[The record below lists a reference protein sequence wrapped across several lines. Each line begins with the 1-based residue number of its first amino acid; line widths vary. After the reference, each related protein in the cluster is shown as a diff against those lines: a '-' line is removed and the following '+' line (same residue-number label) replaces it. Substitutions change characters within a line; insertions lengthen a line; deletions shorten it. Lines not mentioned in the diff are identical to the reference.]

1 MTRTCTK
8 CNVTKELLEFDTS
21 KRAKDGRYSICKL
34 CKRAAHK
41 QWVKANPNKVR
52 QSEINRN
59 VRRRLNVKREMFDRV
74 KRRCGRTKVEF
85 SISIEDIIIPE
96 YCPALGLKL
105 KVSDKGVP
113 SRNSP
118 SLDRIDSTKGYVPGN
133 VQVISY
139 KANTMKNDATEK
151 ELMLFAKWILG
162 ENSELHKS

>member
-8 CNVTKELLEFDTS
+8 CKLTKELTAFDGS

-41 QWVKANPNKVR
+41 EWVKANPDKVR
-52 QSEINRN
+52 QSELNRN
-59 VRRRLNVKREMFDRV
+59 VRRRLDVKQEMFDRV
-74 KRRCGRTKVEF
+74 RRRCARTKMEF
-85 SISIEDIIIPE
+85 SISLEDIVIPE
-96 YCPALGLKL
+96 FCPAIGLKL

-118 SLDRIDSTKGYVPGN
+118 SLDRIDSSKGYVPGN

-139 KANTMKNDATEK
+139 KANTMKNDATK
-151 ELMLFAKWILG
+151 KKK
-162 ENSELHKS
+162 N